1 MEYEKK
7 LMINNFTN
15 INKTSTYL
23 SLQIIEHKN
32 TTTNGV
38 VILAWDRQK
47 NVAELNRLM
56 GCQTSPF

>member
-1 MEYEKK
+1 
-7 LMINNFTN
+7 MINNFTN

-38 VILAWDRQK
+38 VILA
-47 NVAELNRLM
+47 
-56 GCQTSPF
+56 